1 MWPWPLSTMKNSS
14 QLWCRWFSCRAP
26 GFRTVQPTTWSA
38 PADFLSIR
46 NCTCMS
52 TQPSLRLRPPT
63 FGTSCRLVRYIL
75 AGFFAADLG
84 AARFFAALARV
95 RLFAALAPELFF
107 AALTR
112 ELLALPVAVF
122 TIVLPAGDRLHV
134 RRRNR
139 GGRFRARDMHSSFR
153 FRLPRAAPGCR
164 ACGRVRAPA
173 ACLSAAM

>member
-1 MWPWPLSTMKNSS
+1 MKNSS
-14 QLWCRWFSCRAP
+14 QLLWRWFSCRAP

-52 TQPSLRLRPPT
+52 TQTSLRLRPPT
-63 FGTSCRLVRYIL
+63 FGTSCRLVRYIME
-75 AGFFAADLG
+75 G
-84 AARFFAALARV
+84 FFAALARAL
-95 RLFAALAPELFF
+95 LFVALTRELFF
-107 AALTR
+107 AALTC

-134 RRRNR
+134 RPRNR

-153 FRLPRAAPGCR
+153 LRLPRAAPGCR

-173 ACLSAAM
+173 AYLSAAT

>member
-1 MWPWPLSTMKNSS
+1 MKNSS
-14 QLWCRWFSCRAP
+14 QLLWRWFSCCAP

-75 AGFFAADLG
+75 AGFFAVALG
-84 AARFFAALARV
+84 AARFFTALARV
-95 RLFAALAPELFF
+95 RLFAALA
-107 AALTR
+107 R

-122 TIVLPAGDRLHV
+122 TIVLPAGGRLHV
-134 RRRNR
+134 RPRNR
-139 GGRFRARDMHSSFR
+139 GDRFRARDMHSSFR
-153 FRLPRAAPGCR
+153 SQLPRAAPGCR

-173 ACLSAAM
+173 AYLSAAM

>member
-1 MWPWPLSTMKNSS
+1 MMWPWPFSTMKNSS
-14 QLWCRWFSCRAP
+14 QFLCRCRSWLAP

-75 AGFFAADLG
+75 AGFFAAALV
-84 AARFFAALARV
+84 AARFFAALARAL
-95 RLFAALAPELFF
+95 LFV
-107 AALTR
+107 ALTR

-134 RRRNR
+134 RPRNR

-153 FRLPRAAPGCR
+153 LRLPRAAPGCR

-173 ACLSAAM
+173 AYLSAAM